1 MKKILAEL
9 KAIHEDSD
17 DVWFFV
23 TSSYRILGF
32 NKLAYNNSKTLHGK
46 ELIVGA
52 SILDYARDTN
62 NRIDEI
68 LINSLG
74 RACSGQTVKQEQSI
88 EYNSVTL
95 NTISTYTP
103 IYKGDD
109 FVGISILV
117 QVNP

>member
-9 KAIHEDSD
+9 KAIHEDSC

-46 ELIVGA
+46 ELTVGA

-88 EYNSVTL
+88 EYNSVTI
-95 NTISTYTP
+95 NTTSTYTP
-103 IYKGDD
+103 VHQGDEL
-109 FVGISILV
+109 VGISIV
-117 QVNP
+117 VKINA